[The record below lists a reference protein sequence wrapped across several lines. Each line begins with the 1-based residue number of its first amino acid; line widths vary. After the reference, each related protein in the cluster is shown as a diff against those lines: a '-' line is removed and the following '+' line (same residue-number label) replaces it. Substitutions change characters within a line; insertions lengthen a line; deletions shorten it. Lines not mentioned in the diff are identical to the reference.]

1 MLKLLSQKFCDRS
14 TKATLKWR
22 ETNIIRSNIIY
33 PHQMNNP
40 EMKSNVFIEL
50 ANKHEIKGKQKQ
62 HVLIYTLIYVKYLR
76 SGVSSCRILEVTVYL
91 NT

>member
-1 MLKLLSQKFCDRS
+1 
-14 TKATLKWR
+14 
-22 ETNIIRSNIIY
+22 
-33 PHQMNNP
+33 MNNP

-62 HVLIYTLIYVKYLR
+62 HVIIYTLIYVKYLR
-76 SGVSSCRILEVTVYL
+76 VSSRRTLEVTAYL